1 MHRMSKTEPSHKSCR
16 FETSFTLAFRDLQL
30 ACIRYYVMACSY
42 LVHFLLRVDQVQA
55 EPIDR
60 AVLNK

>member
-1 MHRMSKTEPSHKSCR
+1 MSKTEPSHKSCR
-16 FETSFTLAFRDLQL
+16 FETSFTLALCDLQP
-30 ACIRYYVMACSY
+30 ACIRYYVTACSY

>member
-1 MHRMSKTEPSHKSCR
+1 MSKTEPSLKSCR
-16 FETSFTLAFRDLQL
+16 FETSFTLALFNLQP
-30 ACIRYYVMACSY
+30 ACNRCYVMARSY
-42 LVHFLLRVDQVQA
+42 LVHFLLHVDQVQA